1 MGIVIYLYKTLGRN
15 YILLIMKKIIQ
26 VMNNVWQFPQNILG
40 FLYLKSHRRD
50 IVSTMNSD
58 IWNCRIYLTK
68 NVSNIAIGDK
78 VFVYHRVS
86 NLPIM
91 VNHLIGHTLL
101 SKKWGP
107 LYMPAIGAPSFIWS
121 EFCRVVNAN
130 KIYVD
135 FCSFY
140 TEVLADFEFAESIKK

>member
-26 VMNNVWQFPQNILG
+26 VINNVWQFPQNILG

-68 NVSNIAIGDK
+68 NVSNIALGNK
-78 VFVYHRVS
+78 VFVYHRIS

-101 SKKWGP
+101 SKKWGL

-130 KIYVD
+130 RIYVD

>member
-1 MGIVIYLYKTLGRN
+1 
-15 YILLIMKKIIQ
+15 MKKIIQ
-26 VMNNVWQFPQNILG
+26 VINNVWQFPQNILG

-68 NVSNIAIGDK
+68 NVSNIALGNK

-91 VNHLIGHTLL
+91 VNHLI
-101 SKKWGP
+101 
-107 LYMPAIGAPSFIWS
+107 
-121 EFCRVVNAN
+121 
-130 KIYVD
+130 
-135 FCSFY
+135 
-140 TEVLADFEFAESIKK
+140 